1 MRTPC
6 LPQWLKVGLWDTAGG
21 EDYPRLRP
29 LSYPQTGVF
38 LLFVNLA
45 YKSITPAEKELLSA
59 HEQWANYGYASNYG
73 CDPLERAVAYW
84 VPEIRRH
91 CPDVPIVLVGKV
103 PPPKHTPNTRMLTSA
118 PIECTVGGC
127 GTERTLAGCFP
138 TAAAQGGTKQPTS
151 VLEQMISVAS
161 HPTFSTSLGNYVA

>member
-29 LSYPQTGVF
+29 LSYPQTDVF
-38 LLFVNLA
+38 LLFVNLGFN
-45 YKSITPAEKELLSA
+45 SMTLSEKAKLSA
-59 HEQWANYGYASNYG
+59 HEQWQNDAYASNYG

-91 CPDVPIVLVGKV
+91 CPGVPIVLVGKV
-103 PPPKHTPNTRMLTSA
+103 PL
-118 PIECTVGGC
+118 
-127 GTERTLAGCFP
+127 
-138 TAAAQGGTKQPTS
+138 
-151 VLEQMISVAS
+151 
-161 HPTFSTSLGNYVA
+161 STHQIRAC

>member
-1 MRTPC
+1 MRFCASAFSVHVCSSFLFLPTCEYCVLKPMRTPC

-91 CPDVPIVLVGKV
+91 CPGVPIVLVGKV
-103 PPPKHTPNTRMLTSA
+103 LSTHQTRV
-118 PIECTVGGC
+118 C
-127 GTERTLAGCFP
+127 
-138 TAAAQGGTKQPTS
+138 
-151 VLEQMISVAS
+151 
-161 HPTFSTSLGNYVA
+161 